1 MPTCRYCE
9 EEFDTEEAL
18 LAHLEAAHD
27 EDLGRVD
34 RRRVDQA
41 AAADT
46 AQRNDRLRRIGRVAV
61 PIVLAAA
68 VLGLV
73 YVLFFSGGSGPVQTG
88 AAQQPHD
95 LWSVHK
101 HGTME
106 VIILGESLDF
116 SRARYQLQ
124 ADAFHYEGNSG
135 ARWHV
140 HARDVT
146 LEWALQTLDI
156 GVTDTSLSFEGTT
169 YEQGDPNYRVVITVN
184 GEDIDPAQYVLQ
196 EGDHVRIVVERTANE
211 TA

>member
-1 MPTCRYCE
+1 MPTCRYCD
-9 EEFDTEEAL
+9 EEFDTEDAL

-34 RRRVDQA
+34 RRRIEQA

-46 AQRNDRLRRIGRVAV
+46 AKRNDRLRRVARFGVPILLGVAV
-61 PIVLAAA
+61 I
-68 VLGLV
+68 GLV
-73 YVLFFSGGSGPVQTG
+73 YVLFFTGGSPVQTS
-88 AAQQPHD
+88 AAEQPHD
-95 LWSVHK
+95 LWGVHK
-101 HGTME
+101 HGTMD
-106 VIILGESLDF
+106 VVILGEELDF
-116 SRARYQLQ
+116 SRARYQQQ

-156 GVTDTSLSFEGTT
+156 GVTDTSVSFEGTT
-169 YEQGDPNYRVVITVN
+169 YAQSDSSYRVAVTVN
-184 GEDIDPAQYVLQ
+184 GEDIEPAQYVLQ
-196 EGDHVRIVVERTANE
+196 EGDNVRIVVERTTNA